1 MKIWII
7 WSNWFLW
14 QALLKRFLSRG
25 DCFLYTFNR
34 SAPKE
39 YNVLINSYFWDI
51 ISNIDSFRNFI
62 NHDYDVLIHLW
73 EKPTY
78 DLDYLLSKQLY
89 YNKIIFDSISLSK
102 GIKTFI
108 YLSSMAVYWS
118 WLDKKESDKL
128 FSLNNYW
135 FVKKI
140 SERIFLDLIDFDKK
154 VIIFRPSNLYW
165 VWSNSWVIHNFIG
178 NINNNKEI
186 KIYWD
191 WNQKREFF
199 YIEDCV
205 DAIEKSINFES
216 SDIFNISWNEL
227 ASLNDLIKM
236 LKGIYHKD
244 IGVVYLPIDEPCS
257 PQTLSENIE
266 HAKKSLNWEPKTSL
280 LNWLKKTVWKQSI

>member
-14 QALLKRFLSRG
+14 QALLKKFLSRG
-25 DCFLYTFNR
+25 DCSLYTFDR

-39 YNVLINSYFWDI
+39 HNILINSYFWDI
-51 ISNIDSFRNFI
+51 ISNPDSFRSFI

-73 EKPTY
+73 ERPTY

-89 YNKIIFDSISLSK
+89 YNKIIFDFISLNKS
-102 GIKTFI
+102 IKTFI

-128 FSLNNYW
+128 LSLNNYW

-140 SERIFLDLIDFDKK
+140 SEKIFLDLIDFGKK

-165 VWSNSWVIHNFIG
+165 VWSNSWVIHNFIS

-236 LKGIYHKD
+236 LKEIYHKD
-244 IGVVYLPIDEPCS
+244 IEVIYLPVDELNS
-257 PQTLSENIE
+257 PQALSENIE

-280 LNWLKKTVWKQSI
+280 LNWLRKTVWKRST